1 MDLLTEKELDL
12 YYQTIFEV
20 LKEKASNMSKTAFD
34 LWFTDF
40 HLISISDEK
49 VVLATPD
56 NLKRKIIVE
65 RFYSLVQA
73 SVWEALDFKPKVE
86 IICDGIK
93 GAPKITDTV
102 KSVKLSKGKFAST
115 EAEEEEETEEANE
128 ITLVGL
134 NKEYTFENFVVGSSN
149 KLAHACSV
157 AVAKDPGGALGY
169 NPLFIYGPSG
179 LGKTHLMYAIANEIH
194 AKSPEKSIIC
204 IKSEDFL
211 NELVE
216 CVSKKNMAAFR
227 EKYRKI
233 DVLLLDDVQFISGK
247 QATQLEFF
255 HTFDTLYEEKKQMVI
270 TCDRP
275 PKELHTLEERF
286 QSRFSQG
293 MIVDVQPPEYEL
305 RLAILKKK
313 AEKANI
319 TVPNNV
325 IVFLAEKL
333 NKNIRE
339 IEGALKK
346 VAAISLFS
354 GKDITIEMVK
364 NSIPEYFSE
373 SKPVAETVDAILDI
387 TARKYDVTVEAILG
401 KSRTKSIKTARNV
414 AMYVI
419 SNVLDVSLNDI
430 GKMMDRDHSTVF
442 SNIKSIE
449 AEIRTDDKLNN
460 DIFEIIAEIKN

>member
-1 MDLLTEKELDL
+1 M
-12 YYQTIFEV
+12 
-20 LKEKASNMSKTAFD
+20 
-34 LWFTDF
+34 
-40 HLISISDEK
+40 
-49 VVLATPD
+49 
-56 NLKRKIIVE
+56 
-65 RFYSLVQA
+65 RFKKKYG
-73 SVWEALDFKPKVE
+73 
-86 IICDGIK
+86 GIQ
-93 GAPKITDTV
+93 
-102 KSVKLSKGKFAST
+102 
-115 EAEEEEETEEANE
+115 
-128 ITLVGL
+128 
-134 NKEYTFENFVVGSSN
+134 
-149 KLAHACSV
+149 
-157 AVAKDPGGALGY
+157 
-169 NPLFIYGPSG
+169 
-179 LGKTHLMYAIANEIH
+179 
-194 AKSPEKSIIC
+194 
-204 IKSEDFL
+204 
-211 NELVE
+211 
-216 CVSKKNMAAFR
+216 

-460 DIFEIIAEIKN
+460 DIFEIISEIKN